1 MCYKFVVQICTLRWD
16 TWYKFVPCG
25 EIRGTN
31 LYLVVRSMVQKPIL
45 AKSGQGMP
53 VPGLRCGLVVGS
65 IIFLTSASPV
75 LFLLLISSIIFWNYV
90 WIIIIHIHLVGQH
103 QKENKNKRYK
113 YKICFFL
120 HSNMVG
126 QHQKTKYK
134 IQNLPLLPLQ
144 HGWTTSSRPS
154 PYCSLT
160 MDSLRR
166 SPRHH
171 LTPSSMVDT
180 FVLSMSA
187 TTTYNHLKPPK
198 TT

>member
-1 MCYKFVVQICTLRWD
+1 MYGFIV
-16 TWYKFVPCG
+16 
-25 EIRGTN
+25 
-31 LYLVVRSMVQKPIL
+31 
-45 AKSGQGMP
+45 
-53 VPGLRCGLVVGS
+53 
-65 IIFLTSASPV
+65 
-75 LFLLLISSIIFWNYV
+75 
-90 WIIIIHIHLVGQH
+90 IHIHLVGKH

-126 QHQKTKYK
+126 QHQNTKYK

-187 TTTYNHLKPPK
+187 TTTYNLKPH
-198 TT
+198 TTTYNQPQPPTTNHMRVDNKYLMYPSAGQL